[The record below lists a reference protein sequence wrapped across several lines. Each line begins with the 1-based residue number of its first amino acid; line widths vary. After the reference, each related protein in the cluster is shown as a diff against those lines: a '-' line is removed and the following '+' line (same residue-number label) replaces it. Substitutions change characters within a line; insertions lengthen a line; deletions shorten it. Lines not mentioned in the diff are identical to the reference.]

1 MNHADAI
8 ESLAGL
14 ANEHRLSAYR
24 LLVQAAR
31 SNGLSLE
38 DECLRR
44 LEGGVR
50 RSRYMEALLAELRAD
65 DEQRRAGES

>member
-1 MNHADAI
+1 MP
-8 ESLAGL
+8 
-14 ANEHRLSAYR
+14 RLTLELDMELYR

-31 SNGLSLE
+31 TNGLSLQ

-65 DEQRRAGES
+65 EAQKRAEND

>member
-1 MNHADAI
+1 MPKLMLDV
-8 ESLAGL
+8 EPEL
-14 ANEHRLSAYR
+14 YDM
-24 LLVQAAR
+24 LLEAAR
-31 SNGLSLE
+31 VNQTSLQ

-65 DEQRRAGES
+65 DAQRRAKG

>member
-1 MNHADAI
+1 MP
-8 ESLAGL
+8 SLILQVEAEL
-14 ANEHRLSAYR
+14 YDMLQ
-24 LLVQAAR
+24 QAAR
-31 SNGLSLE
+31 TNQLSLE

-65 DEQRRAGES
+65 DAQRRAERS